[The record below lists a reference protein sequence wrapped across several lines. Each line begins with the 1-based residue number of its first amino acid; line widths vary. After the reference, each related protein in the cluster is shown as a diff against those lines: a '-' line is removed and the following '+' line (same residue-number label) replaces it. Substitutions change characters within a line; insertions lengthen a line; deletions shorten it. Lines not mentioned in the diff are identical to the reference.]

1 MTRIQR
7 ETVAEKS
14 AAILRDRI
22 LSGTLLPGSA
32 VTEEA
37 IGDELGAS
45 RATIRQ
51 ALNTLM
57 VDGLLTRHPT
67 TRVLQVTT
75 LSPEDVH
82 DIYRARRFFEL
93 GGVDA
98 AEHASPEQLQRIT
111 ETVKDLEKAVVDKDV
126 AAFVQADMRCHT
138 EIVAL
143 LGSDHLIAAHAHLM
157 AKLRL
162 VITASETRFAR
173 GLAVHKEFAQ
183 LLVSGSIQEA
193 RDNLAARLDEAEE
206 DVAHQAEQ
214 LASSRPQQ
222 SR

>member
-1 MTRIQR
+1 MARIQR

-14 AAILRDRI
+14 IVILRDRI
-22 LSGTLLPGSA
+22 LSGTLIAGTA

-37 IGDELGAS
+37 IAEELGAS

-57 VDGLLTRHPT
+57 VDGLLTRHPA

-82 DIYRARRFFEL
+82 DIYRARRFLEL

-98 AEHASPEQLQRIT
+98 AAHASTEQLARIT
-111 ETVKDLEKAVVDKDV
+111 DAVQDLEKAAHDSDV
-126 AAFVQADMRCHT
+126 ARFVQADIRCHT
-138 EIVAL
+138 EVVAL
-143 LGSDHLIAAHAHLM
+143 LGSHHLTAAHRNLM
-157 AKLRL
+157 EKLRL
-162 VITASETRFAR
+162 VITATEHRFDT

-183 LLVSGSIQEA
+183 LLASGSIAQA
-193 RDNLAARLDEAEE
+193 RANLAARLDEAEQA
-206 DVAHQAEQ
+206 VADQAA
-214 LASSRPQQ
+214 LLTTSKPR
-222 SR
+222 